1 MKKGRGTVGGK
12 DEALCRAHL
21 LTLAGALSRVAVT
34 NAIQDTKM
42 TANFQRE
49 VPQARV
55 NISVDLHAGGVRKRI
70 ELPLKLLVLGDYSAG
85 RQTAPLAERKKIDI
99 NKSNFEAV
107 LAELNPQARL
117 AVSNTLAGDGSDTVV
132 SLDFRSMRDF
142 EPEQVARQIPELK
155 ELLETRHLLR
165 ELRSQ
170 LLDNATFRRELERVM
185 KSKALSERLIA
196 ELNIIATADAPREGQ
211 A

>member
-1 MKKGRGTVGGK
+1 
-12 DEALCRAHL
+12 
-21 LTLAGALSRVAVT
+21 
-34 NAIQDTKM
+34 
-42 TANFQRE
+42 
-49 VPQARV
+49 
-55 NISVDLHAGGVRKRI
+55 
-70 ELPLKLLVLGDYSAG
+70 
-85 RQTAPLAERKKIDI
+85 
-99 NKSNFEAV
+99 
-107 LAELNPQARL
+107 
-117 AVSNTLAGDGSDTVV
+117 
-132 SLDFRSMRDF
+132 MRDF